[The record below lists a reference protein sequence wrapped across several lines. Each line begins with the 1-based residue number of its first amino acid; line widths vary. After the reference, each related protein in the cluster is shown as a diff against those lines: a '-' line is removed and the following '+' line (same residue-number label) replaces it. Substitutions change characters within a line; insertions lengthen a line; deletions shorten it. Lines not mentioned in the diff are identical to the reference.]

1 MLDFLEHFGNQNH
14 TSAWFLFQTTDKKGV
29 GFLQLSNYGTDF
41 KTQSELV

>member
-14 TSAWFLFQTTDKKGV
+14 TSAWVIISTTDKKGV
-29 GFLQLSNYGTDF
+29 GFLQQSKYGIDF